1 MKFSEQTLKSTS
13 QLFQCA
19 SIKISEMTFLT
30 AFKAE
35 KKNVTFS
42 QSFYVFSAQVRCV
55 EQVERRG
62 LAEVG
67 IYRVPG

>member
-42 QSFYVFSAQVRCV
+42 QSFYVFSA
-55 EQVERRG
+55 
-62 LAEVG
+62 
-67 IYRVPG
+67 